1 MKNNFLPKFTVFSLL
16 FIIIFLTQCNTVNST
31 STTHMKLQS
40 IPLQPKTISFAN
52 EKVPLDKY
60 YIKERLD
67 RELLVNTF
75 WHSNTILVLKRSK
88 KYFPIIEPI
97 LSKNGI
103 PDDFKYLAVIE
114 SGLIHVKS
122 PAGAEGFWQFMPQT
136 AREYGL
142 EVNGD
147 VDERLHLIKSTESAA
162 AYLKYAYE
170 VFGNW
175 TLAAASYNAGMQRI
189 QSEMNKQK
197 ANSYYDLFL
206 NEETSRY
213 MHRILATKLI
223 FESPETYGFAI
234 TDEQS
239 YALPETKFIIISES
253 NINWVDFAL
262 SHNMNYADLRELNPW
277 IKWHSTANRNQKEYE
292 IQVLGN

>member
-1 MKNNFLPKFTVFSLL
+1 MKNNFLSKFTVFSLL
-16 FIIIFLTQCNTVNST
+16 FVIIFLTQCNTVNST
-31 STTHMKLQS
+31 STTHLKLQS
-40 IPLQPKTISFAN
+40 IPSQPKTISFAN
-52 EKVPLDKY
+52 DKVPLDKY
-60 YIKERLD
+60 YVQERLD

-103 PDDFKYLAVIE
+103 PNDFKYLAVIE

-122 PAGAEGFWQFMPQT
+122 PAGAEGFWQFMPKT

-142 EVNGD
+142 EVNAD
-147 VDERLHLIKSTESAA
+147 VDERLHLIKSTESAS
-162 AYLKYAYE
+162 AYLKDAYE

-175 TLAAASYNAGMQRI
+175 TLTAASYNAGMQRI
-189 QSEMNKQK
+189 QSAMNKQK
-197 ANSYYDLFL
+197 AKSYYDLFL

-213 MHRILATKLI
+213 MHRLLATRLI
-223 FESPETYGFAI
+223 FESPESYGFKI
-234 TDEQS
+234 TDEEA
-239 YALPETKFIIISES
+239 YAFPVTKLVRISKS

-262 SHNMNYADLRELNPW
+262 SHNMSYADLRELNPW
-277 IKWHSTANRNQKEYE
+277 IKGHSTANRNQKEYE
-292 IQVLGN
+292 IQVLGD

>member
-1 MKNNFLPKFTVFSLL
+1 MKNNFLSKFTVFSLL
-16 FIIIFLTQCNTVNST
+16 FVIIFLTQCNTVNST
-31 STTHMKLQS
+31 STTHLKLQS
-40 IPLQPKTISFAN
+40 IPSQQKTISFAN
-52 EKVPLDKY
+52 EKAPLDKY
-60 YIKERLD
+60 YVQERLD

-142 EVNGD
+142 EVNAD

-189 QSEMNKQK
+189 QSAMNKQK
-197 ANSYYDLFL
+197 AKSYYDLFL

-213 MHRILATKLI
+213 MHRLLATKLI
-223 FESPETYGFAI
+223 FESPESYGFAI
-234 TDEQS
+234 TDEQA
-239 YALPETKFIIISES
+239 YAFPETKLVRISKS

-262 SHNMNYADLRELNPW
+262 SHNMSYADLRELNPW
-277 IKWHSTANRNQKEYE
+277 IKGHSTANRNQKEYE
-292 IQVLGN
+292 IQVLWN

>member
-16 FIIIFLTQCNTVNST
+16 FIIIFLTQCNTVSST

-147 VDERLHLIKSTESAA
+147 IDERLHLIKSTESAA

-239 YALPETKFIIISES
+239 YALPEPKFIIISES

>member
-31 STTHMKLQS
+31 STSHLKLQN
-40 IPLQPKTISFAN
+40 IPSQPKTISFAN

-60 YIKERLD
+60 YIQERLD

-189 QSEMNKQK
+189 
-197 ANSYYDLFL
+197 
-206 NEETSRY
+206 
-213 MHRILATKLI
+213 
-223 FESPETYGFAI
+223 
-234 TDEQS
+234 
-239 YALPETKFIIISES
+239 
-253 NINWVDFAL
+253 
-262 SHNMNYADLRELNPW
+262 
-277 IKWHSTANRNQKEYE
+277 
-292 IQVLGN
+292 

>member
-16 FIIIFLTQCNTVNST
+16 FIFIFLTQCNTVNST
-31 STTHMKLQS
+31 STSHLKLQS
-40 IPLQPKTISFAN
+40 IPSQPKTISFAN

-60 YIKERLD
+60 YVQERLD

-97 LSKNGI
+97 LRKNGV

-122 PAGAEGFWQFMPQT
+122 PAGAEGFWQFMPKT

-142 EVNGD
+142 EVNAD
-147 VDERLHLIKSTESAA
+147 VDERLHLIKSTESAS

-175 TLAAASYNAGMQRI
+175 SLSAASYNAGMQRI
-189 QSEMNKQK
+189 QSAINKQK
-197 ANSYYDLFL
+197 AKSYYDLFL

-213 MHRILATKLI
+213 MYRLLATKLI
-223 FESPETYGFAI
+223 FESPENYGFAI
-234 TDEQS
+234 TDEEA
-239 YALPETKFIIISES
+239 YAFPEIKLVRISKS

-262 SHNMNYADLRELNPW
+262 SHNMSYADLRELNPW
-277 IKWHSTANRNQKEYE
+277 IKGHSTANRNQKEYE
-292 IQVLGN
+292 IQVLGD